1 MGLFFG
7 CVLFAAF
14 ICTEFGLSE
23 ENFFWLFP
31 VLLFSG
37 YILKLLL
44 NNPSGGAGIGRT
56 TTYTTGHE
64 YEHYVAD
71 RLIER
76 GYRNVKVTKAS
87 GDFGA
92 DVIGTAPSGR
102 RECVQCKFY
111 SKPVGVAAVQE
122 VIGARGFYSCD
133 DATVISTSG
142 FTPAAEALARK
153 NGVRLEIMQ

>member
-1 MGLFFG
+1 MSYVISLLIGESFLLTVVIFFTIPLVLGLIM
-7 CVLFAAF
+7 APF
-14 ICTEFGLSE
+14 IKPKPGA
-23 ENFFWLFP
+23 
-31 VLLFSG
+31 FSG
-37 YILKLLL
+37 GK
-44 NNPSGGAGIGRT
+44 
-56 TTYTTGHE
+56 TYTTGHE

-76 GYRNVKVTKAS
+76 GYRNVKVTKPS

-92 DVIGTAPSGR
+92 DVIGTSPSGR